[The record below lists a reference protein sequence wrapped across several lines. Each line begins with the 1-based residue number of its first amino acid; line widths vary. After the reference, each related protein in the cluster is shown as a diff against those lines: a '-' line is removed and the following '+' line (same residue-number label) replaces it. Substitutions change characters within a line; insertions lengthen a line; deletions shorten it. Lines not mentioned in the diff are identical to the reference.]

1 MRKYVILCLLA
12 LTVLNVS
19 AQSFEYDIILFG
31 KSIGKGEASVKQID
45 AGQVQ
50 YNLYTQAEANV
61 MFKKRTSLTD
71 INLSYDANTLTSC
84 NLMREKDG
92 DIQEVE
98 IVYKGGRHYYI
109 ENEKRLP
116 VQKRITYTTTR
127 LFFEEP
133 VGVSEVYVERLNVFV
148 PIEYEGDGVYKTVIE
163 GGDNYYHYENGILVE
178 FRLKKGVNIYMKKV

>member
-31 KSIGKGEASVKQID
+31 KSIGKGEASVKQIG

-61 MFKKRTSLTD
+61 MFKNRTSLTD

-84 NLMREKDG
+84 SLMREKDG
-92 DIQEVE
+92 NIQEVE
-98 IVYKGGRHYYI
+98 IVYEGGRHYYI

>member
-1 MRKYVILCLLA
+1 MRKYFILCLFVLA
-12 LTVLNVS
+12 VLNVS

-31 KSIGKGEASVKQID
+31 KSIGKGEASVKQI
-45 AGQVQ
+45 ASGQVQ
-50 YNLYTQAEANV
+50 YKLYTQAEANV
-61 MFKKRTSLTD
+61 MFKNRTSLTD
-71 INLSYDANTLTSC
+71 INLSFDAKTLTSC

-98 IVYKGGRHYYI
+98 IVYEGGRHYYI
-109 ENEKRLP
+109 ENEKKLP
-116 VQKRITYTTTR
+116 VQKRITYTTTQ

-133 VGVSEVYVERLNVFV
+133 AGVDEVYVERLNVFV
-148 PIEYEGDGVYKTVIE
+148 PIQYEGDGVYKTVIE

>member
-1 MRKYVILCLLA
+1 MRKYFILCIFVLA
-12 LTVLNVS
+12 VLNVS

-31 KSIGKGEASVKQID
+31 KSIGKGEASVKQI
-45 AGQVQ
+45 AGGQVQ
-50 YNLYTQAEANV
+50 YKLYTQAEANV
-61 MFKKRTSLTD
+61 MFKNRTSLTD
-71 INLSYDANTLTSC
+71 INLSYDTKTLTSC

-98 IVYKGGRHYYI
+98 IVYEGGRHYYI
-109 ENEKRLP
+109 ENEKKLP
-116 VQKRITYTTTR
+116 VQKHITYTTTR

-133 VGVSEVYVERLNVFV
+133 VGVDEVYVERLNVFV
-148 PIEYEGDGVYKTVIE
+148 PIQYEGDGVYKTVIE